1 MKARTEGTL
10 AALLSLALA
19 AGACNTVHHTSYP
32 SSLGVA
38 AMEGEDPNGATL
50 SALMA
55 AAARWSVEQYPPPTE
70 EYALNLPTGLK
81 REWYLATVD
90 AAGPNARPL
99 TDETAHLPTYHIG
112 RIWVRSDRAKV
123 DVTRPVFTLGETA
136 SPLDQT
142 TTVWLRRTGWTSWRV
157 EHTQPWAIGVVPTP
171 EPYYLPPEP
180 QRHQR
185 ARREASPRPGEPSP
199 APSIEPAGDAPV
211 GTMTEV
217 EMTVSV
223 PETRTTVWLP
233 AARDPFNDEVMR
245 REPVLITVEPARAPT
260 PPPPAVETMEPVD
273 DPHGEAGACVAPPA
287 WWIVWPETAG
297 TVRTE
302 AAAAP
307 AIEPGRRARGA
318 LGAGDSLGA
327 AMRDPFPRSQAD
339 ASPARE

>member
-1 MKARTEGTL
+1 MKSRTAGTL
-10 AALLSLALA
+10 GALLSLALA

-38 AMEGEDPNGATL
+38 ATPGEDPNGATL

-55 AAARWSVEQYPPPTE
+55 AAARWAVEHYPPPTE
-70 EYALNLPTGLK
+70 EYALNLPAGLK
-81 REWYLATVD
+81 REWYLATVN
-90 AAGPNARPL
+90 AVGPNARPL
-99 TDETAHLPTYHIG
+99 TDETAHLPTYHVG

-123 DVTRPVFTLGETA
+123 DVTRPVFTLGQTA

-180 QRHQR
+180 QRHRR
-185 ARREASPRPGEPSP
+185 ARREAASRSAEPVRS
-199 APSIEPAGDAPV
+199 ASSAPAGDAPV

-217 EMTVSV
+217 ETTASAL
-223 PETRTTVWLP
+223 EHRTTVWLP
-233 AARDPFNDEVMR
+233 PARDPFNDEVMR
-245 REPVLITVEPARAPT
+245 REPVLISVEPSRAPT
-260 PPPPAVETMEPVD
+260 PLPTRVETMEPVGD
-273 DPHGEAGACVAPPA
+273 DASQAGAAGACVAPPA

-302 AAAAP
+302 AAILP
-307 AIEPGRRARGA
+307 ARRTHGV

-327 AMRDPFPRSQAD
+327 ALRDPFPGTRAD
-339 ASPARE
+339 AAPSRE